1 MEKEDLH
8 TAVTCGTIDRE
19 LLIITP
25 LFLATVEQRSTVSE
39 PITRLFNAGRGR
51 QEDEN
56 TIISVFPPF
65 SFSLFS
71 NIQRSISYLHVDKSS
86 GDDVLKDKYN
96 CVSSA

>member
-8 TAVTCGTIDRE
+8 TAVTCGNIDRE

-25 LFLATVEQRSTVSE
+25 LFLATVEQRSTMSE
-39 PITRLFNAGRGR
+39 AITRLFNAGRKR

-56 TIISVFPPF
+56 TIISVFPLF

-71 NIQRSISYLHVDKSS
+71 NIQRSMSLMQSSIADLHVK
-86 GDDVLKDKYN
+86 VIP
-96 CVSSA
+96 